1 MYEVR
6 WRVLRE
12 RVGGTLARIEQAH
25 SDEECF
31 RLAALALALL
41 DRHKVDDKG
50 RCRVWGCSRW
60 RCMPWGKR
68 RTCQVFVMVHFWV
81 EQPLQILGPDRYV
94 NNTAAIRL

>member
-12 RVGGTLARIEQAH
+12 RLGGTLARVEQEH
-25 SDEECF
+25 GDEECF

-50 RCRVWGCSRW
+50 RCRWCRSGHGWGRYFGRKQRCLVNAALSFYLKQRRDVVWRH
-60 RCMPWGKR
+60 
-68 RTCQVFVMVHFWV
+68 MVAV
-81 EQPLQILGPDRYV
+81 R
-94 NNTAAIRL
+94 